1 MGVAMAAA
9 LPQCDMKK
17 MITHADRER
26 FERGAQAYAAYLE
39 KPEGRLRVDLA
50 FANLQEFL
58 PQSKAALVALDVGGG
73 TGQTAVR
80 LASLGCEV
88 TLLDS
93 SREMVEIAARVAN
106 PENCNAKITLKR
118 GDATQIADLFHQ
130 GSFDVILCHNVL
142 EFLDDP
148 DAVMRGIVTVAR
160 GSSALLSVVVRNRGG
175 EVLKA
180 AISQGDL
187 ESAGRGVDAQWG
199 CESLYGGRV
208 RLFTPDEIVAML
220 KKVGLNVI
228 AARGVRVLADYL
240 PPQISREADYERIFE
255 LERKLG
261 QRPEF
266 TAVARYTH
274 YLAHPANPA

>member
-1 MGVAMAAA
+1 
-9 LPQCDMKK
+9 
-17 MITHADRER
+17 MITTADRER
-26 FERGAQAYAAYLE
+26 FDWDSQAYAAYLE
-39 KPEGRLRVDLA
+39 KPEGRLRLDLA

-58 PQSKAALVALDVGGG
+58 AQSKAALTGLDVGGG

-93 SREMVEIAARVAN
+93 SREMLEIAERVAN
-106 PENCNAKITLKR
+106 SENCNAKITLR
-118 GDATQIADLFHQ
+118 HGDAKQLEDLFHE
-130 GSFDVILCHNVL
+130 GLFDVILCHNVL
-142 EFLDDP
+142 EFVDDP
-148 DAVMRGIVTVAR
+148 DVVMRGISKVAR
-160 GSSALLSVVVRNRGG
+160 GPSALLSVLVRNRGG

-180 AISQGDL
+180 AINQGDL
-187 ESAGRGVDAQWG
+187 ESAERGLDAQWG

-208 RLFTPDEIVAML
+208 RLFTPVEIVAML
-220 KKVGLNVI
+220 KRVGLNVI

-240 PPQISREADYERIFE
+240 APQISREAYYERIFE

-266 TAVARYTH
+266 TAVARYIH
-274 YLAHPANPA
+274 YLAHSAKPR